1 MNDLAA
7 QQLSACA
14 TALDYVIRR
23 RWATIPVPFREKGPR
38 LKGWQH
44 LWIDSPELVARHFPD
59 QTNIGVILGAASGGL
74 VDVDIDCVEALEI
87 SNRIL
92 PKTGSVF
99 GRASKQCS
107 HYLYH
112 IDGPAPSM
120 TLADPLTGDALIELR
135 GDKQDGSAGFQTLFP
150 GSIHPSGEPIVWA
163 NDGKPALVEYDVL
176 KRALLV
182 LATRVLIAR
191 YCPGATTI
199 EEARH
204 TLEQADP
211 RIMKEIARW
220 HTDAGAAQS
229 LNGVHD
235 PLRTTEEDLAHLC
248 RPGRRSLGG
257 AARIGH
263 DPLKVI
269 EADIARVLTALSYIN
284 SRSREVWIEVGA
296 AIHDLNGWPEELK
309 RATWDYWSVEQD
321 VPPRGEG
328 KKFEQAAQD
337 TAWRSFERP
346 YCGPRATLG
355 TIIYRAQQAGWDG
368 HTLKPLPNEFKR
380 FLLDANA
387 PDAMASA
394 VQLPETEAAASDQD
408 GPAAPSTDVE
418 SEVKSGEGKRD
429 EAKSEAEINAEIKW
443 LAGLAPIQYERQR
456 RKAAKDLGDMRVTIL
471 DRLVKAE
478 RGYGEDVERQGH
490 ALKLF
495 EPELWS
501 HAVNG
506 RALVLDLKVA
516 LRRYVVMA
524 AEHAL
529 VVALWILHSYVFDVF
544 MCTPR
549 LCITSPEKGCGKTTL
564 LDVIACL
571 VNRPLPTAD
580 ITGPAIFRTVE
591 KAQPTI
597 LFDEADNM
605 FGRQGKAADSAR
617 DVLAILNSGHRHGGQ
632 VTRCVGDDFEPCA
645 FRTHTPAVFALIGY
659 LPGTLADRSI
669 DIRLR
674 RKLAGDRVEQ
684 FRIDRTEDLLR
695 LARQARRWCEDNRSI
710 LVESDPEV
718 PEGLFNRVADNWRPL
733 LTIADAAGCSFEART
748 AAVRAAAQ
756 ATDEA
761 QGVMLLADIR
771 LAFDGLETDKDR
783 YGSKQLV
790 SHLNQLETRPWSD
803 YRRGGGI
810 TEHWLVKRL
819 EPFEIKPEPEAL
831 YFSHGRIR
839 ARGYL
844 RSSFDDAFAR
854 YLPSRSVEV

>member
-14 TALDYVIRR
+14 TLALDYVIRR
-23 RWATIPVPFREKGPR
+23 RWAAVPVPFREKGPR

-44 LWIDSPELVARHFPD
+44 LRFDSAELVTRYFPD
-59 QTNIGVILGAASGGL
+59 QTNIGVILGSASGGL
-74 VDVDIDCVEALEI
+74 VDVDIDSTEGLA
-87 SNRIL
+87 SSDRIL

-99 GRASKQCS
+99 GRASKPSS

-112 IDGPAPSM
+112 ITGAAPSM
-120 TLADPLTGDALIELR
+120 MLTDPLTGDALVELR

-150 GSIHPSGEPIVWA
+150 GSIHPSGEPIVWT
-163 NDGKPALVEYDVL
+163 NDGEPALVEYDAL
-176 KRALLV
+176 KRALLA

-199 EEARH
+199 DETRYA
-204 TLEQADP
+204 LAQADP
-211 RIMKEIARW
+211 RIMEQIGRW
-220 HTDAGAAQS
+220 HTDAGTAPS

-235 PLRTTEEDLAHLC
+235 PLVTTEADIAHLC
-248 RPGRRSLGG
+248 RPGRRSLGE

-269 EADIARVLTALSYIN
+269 EADIARVLTALLYIN

-321 VPPRGEG
+321 APPRGKR
-328 KKFEQAAQD
+328 KKFERGAQD
-337 TAWRSFERP
+337 TAWHSFGRP
-346 YCGPRATLG
+346 YCGRRATLG

-387 PDAMASA
+387 LHAMASA
-394 VQLPETEAAASDQD
+394 VQPPETEAAASDQD
-408 GPAAPSTDVE
+408 GPVAPSADVE
-418 SEVKSGEGKRD
+418 SEP
-429 EAKSEAEINAEIKW
+429 KSEVEFDAEIKR
-443 LAGLAPIQYERQR
+443 LADLAPIQYERQR
-456 RKAAKDLGDMRVTIL
+456 KKAADDLGMRVAIL
-471 DRLVKAE
+471 DKLVKAE
-478 RGYGEDVERQGH
+478 RGYGEDDERQGH
-490 ALKLF
+490 ALELV
-495 EPELWS
+495 EPEPWP
-501 HAVNG
+501 HVVNG
-506 RALVLDLKVA
+506 RALVLDLATAV
-516 LRRYVVMA
+516 RRYLVMA
-524 AEHAL
+524 AEDAL
-529 VVALWILHSYVFDVF
+529 VVALWILHSYLFDVF

-549 LCITSPEKGCGKTTL
+549 LCIASPEKGCGKTTL

-571 VNRPLPTAD
+571 VNRPLPTAN

-591 KAQPTI
+591 KYQPTI

-605 FGRQGKAADSAR
+605 FGRQGKAGDSAR
-617 DVLAILNSGHRHGGQ
+617 DILAILNSGHRHGGQ

-645 FRTHTPAVFALIGY
+645 FRTHTPAVFALIGN

-669 DIRLR
+669 HIRLR

-695 LARQARRWCEDNRSI
+695 LARQTRRWCEDNRSI
-710 LVESDPEV
+710 LVESDPEI
-718 PEGLFNRVADNWRPL
+718 PEVLFNRVADNWRPL
-733 LTIADAAGCSFEART
+733 LAIAEAVGCSFEART
-748 AAVRAAAQ
+748 AAARAAAQ

-761 QGVMLLADIR
+761 RGVMLLADIR
-771 LAFDGLETDKDR
+771 LAFDELKTDKEK
-783 YGSKQLV
+783 YGSKRLV
-790 SHLNQLETRPWSD
+790 SYLNELEARPWAD
-803 YRRGGGI
+803 YRRGKGI

-831 YFSHGRIR
+831 YFSHDDGKR

-854 YLPSRSVEV
+854 YLPPRSVEV

>member
-23 RWATIPVPFREKGPR
+23 RWAAVPVPFRQKGPR

-44 LWIDSPELVARHFPD
+44 LRIDSAELVTRYFPD
-59 QTNIGVILGAASGGL
+59 QTNIGVILGSASGGL
-74 VDVDIDCVEALEI
+74 VDVDLDCVEALAI
-87 SNRIL
+87 SDGVL

-107 HYLYH
+107 HRLYYV
-112 IDGPAPSM
+112 DGPAPSM
-120 TLADPLTGDALIELR
+120 QLTDPLTGDTLVELR
-135 GDKQDGSAGFQTLFP
+135 GDKQDGSAGFQTLLP

-163 NDGKPALVEYDVL
+163 NDGEPALVEYDAL
-176 KRALLV
+176 KRALLA

-191 YCPGATTI
+191 YCPGADTI
-199 EEARH
+199 DEARH
-204 TLEQADP
+204 ALARADP
-211 RIMKEIARW
+211 RIMAEIARW

-346 YCGPRATLG
+346 YGGPRATLG

-394 VQLPETEAAASDQD
+394 VQPPETEAAASDQD
-408 GPAAPSTDVE
+408 GPVAPSADVE
-418 SEVKSGEGKRD
+418 SE
-429 EAKSEAEINAEIKW
+429 AEIDAEIVAEIKR
-443 LAGLAPIQYERQR
+443 LAGLAPIQYEKQR
-456 RKAAKDLGDMRVTIL
+456 RKAAKNLGDWRVGIL

-478 RGYGEDVERQGH
+478 RGYGEDDERQGH
-490 ALKLF
+490 ALELF
-495 EPELWS
+495 EPEPWP

-506 RALVLDLKVA
+506 RALVLDLTSAV
-516 LRRYVVMA
+516 RRYVVMP
-524 AEHAL
+524 EEDAL
-529 VVALWILHSYVFDVF
+529 IVALWALHSYVFDVF

-549 LCITSPEKGCGKTTL
+549 LCLTSPEKRCGKTTL
-564 LDVIACL
+564 LDVIGCL
-571 VNRPLPTAD
+571 VNRALSTAD

-591 KAQPTI
+591 KARPTI
-597 LFDEADNM
+597 LFDEADNT
-605 FGRQGKAADSAR
+605 FGRGGKAADSAC
-617 DVLAILNSGHRHGGQ
+617 DILKIFNSGHRHGGRALR
-632 VTRCVGDDFEPCA
+632 TVGDDFEPRA
-645 FRTHTPAVFALIGY
+645 FSTHSPAVIALIGN

-669 DIRLR
+669 HIRLR
-674 RKLAGDRVEQ
+674 RKHAGDRVEQ
-684 FRIDRTEDLLR
+684 FRIGRTEDLQR

-710 LVESDPEV
+710 LVESDPEI
-718 PEGLFNRVADNWRPL
+718 PEVLFNRVADNWRPL
-733 LTIADAAGCSFEART
+733 LAIAEAAGC
-748 AAVRAAAQ
+748 
-756 ATDEA
+756 
-761 QGVMLLADIR
+761 
-771 LAFDGLETDKDR
+771 
-783 YGSKQLV
+783 
-790 SHLNQLETRPWSD
+790 
-803 YRRGGGI
+803 
-810 TEHWLVKRL
+810 
-819 EPFEIKPEPEAL
+819 
-831 YFSHGRIR
+831 
-839 ARGYL
+839 
-844 RSSFDDAFAR
+844 
-854 YLPSRSVEV
+854 